1 MRERVE
7 GGAHS
12 APTIIQKR
20 KALRVEHIAREKER
34 ERDRKKKKSY
44 ILRRYTINGVVVG
57 VRNSGRPRTINE
69 TD

>member
-34 ERDRKKKKSY
+34 ERDRKKKSY

>member
-34 ERDRKKKKSY
+34 ER
-44 ILRRYTINGVVVG
+44 YTINGVVVG

>member
-34 ERDRKKKKSY
+34 ERKIEKKRVTY
-44 ILRRYTINGVVVG
+44 
-57 VRNSGRPRTINE
+57 
-69 TD
+69 